1 MFRISTCRVDAK
13 LTKGLDDAM
22 RNITRLERNLTLC
35 PIQASE
41 TFFAAEAAWI
51 EHKMSCQICSAQQVG
66 KVH

>member
-1 MFRISTCRVDAK
+1 MFRINACRIDEK

-22 RNITRLERNLTLC
+22 RNITQLEMNLTLC

-41 TFFAAEAAWI
+41 RFVAAEAAWI
-51 EHKMSCQICSAQQVG
+51 EHKMSCRICSGQQVG

>member
-1 MFRISTCRVDAK
+1 LCSINPCQIDAK

-22 RNITRLERNLTLC
+22 RNITQLEMNLTLS

-41 TFFAAEAAWI
+41 RFVAAEAAWI
-51 EHKMSCQICSAQQVG
+51 EHKMSCRICSGQQAG